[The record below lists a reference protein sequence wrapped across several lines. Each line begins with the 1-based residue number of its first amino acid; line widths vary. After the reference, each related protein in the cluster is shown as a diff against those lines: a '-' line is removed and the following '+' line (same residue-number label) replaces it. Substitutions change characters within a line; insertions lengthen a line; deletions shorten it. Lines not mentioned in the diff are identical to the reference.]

1 MSDAGPVW
9 VTVAQRDTFDELER
23 KSLHRDGGWVPVREI
38 SRLVELGTLVG
49 LGLVE
54 MRCAPPDHSEASECV
69 YRRVVD
75 VPFVV
80 ALPKGNVR

>member
-1 MSDAGPVW
+1 VW

-23 KSLHRDGGWVPVREI
+23 KSLGRAGGWVPVREI

-54 MRCAPPDHSEASECV
+54 MRCAPCDDREVSDFV
-69 YRRVVD
+69 YRRIVD

-80 ALPKGNVR
+80 ALPRENVR